1 MLEAT
6 PKRVGWAEITL
17 VEPDIDN
24 AIEGNLMTQSATN
37 ESGNPYRDASSMGT
51 TGAPARSAAY
61 AVPAAEHTKTAS
73 RIGTRFIPWHHGRAP
88 RFCALWA
95 STVLIVLAWALATG
109 GPAHNR
115 SLPSPGEVWQALL
128 ALHSEGLLLP
138 SIGVSLYRVSLGVAL
153 GVVTA
158 VPAGIIAGSST
169 IGHAIM
175 DKPIH
180 MLRAVPF
187 PALSPLLIVLLGIGE
202 TMKVALIA
210 IGAFALIYV
219 NVRDG
224 VRGIDPKLLELAQ
237 AYHLPKRTVFAKI
250 LLRGTLPRFMTGL
263 RFALTVSWIALVTC
277 ETVNSSAGIGY
288 ILSRSQQF
296 YRTDQMV
303 LCIVLYAFLGLFSE
317 WLVGA
322 LERLVVPCAH

>member
-1 MLEAT
+1 M
-6 PKRVGWAEITL
+6 
-17 VEPDIDN
+17 
-24 AIEGNLMTQSATN
+24 
-37 ESGNPYRDASSMGT
+37 
-51 TGAPARSAAY
+51 
-61 AVPAAEHTKTAS
+61 
-73 RIGTRFIPWHHGRAP
+73 
-88 RFCALWA
+88 
-95 STVLIVLAWALATG
+95 
-109 GPAHNR
+109 
-115 SLPSPGEVWQALL
+115 
-128 ALHSEGLLLP
+128 
-138 SIGVSLYRVSLGVAL
+138 
-153 GVVTA
+153 TA

-202 TMKVALIA
+202 AMKVALIA
-210 IGAFALIYV
+210 IGVFALIYV

-288 ILSRSQQF
+288 VLSRSQQF

-303 LCIVLYAFLGLFSE
+303 LCIVLYALWGCSANGWWVHWNGSSFHAHTDAPYSANQVHLCNDQSHETYGYAHMHPNKENHVTIYHAQIHVRRMRSVACTVMSGLRRTECRGFLYDHARGLSVDCE
-317 WLVGA
+317 LPDHRTRR
-322 LERLVVPCAH
+322 RLS

>member
-24 AIEGNLMTQSATN
+24 AIEGNVMTQSATN

-138 SIGVSLYRVSLGVAL
+138 SIGVSLYRVSLGGAR

-169 IGHAIM
+169 IGHASM
-175 DKPIH
+175 DKPCW
-180 MLRAVPF
+180 
-187 PALSPLLIVLLGIGE
+187 ALG
-202 TMKVALIA
+202 
-210 IGAFALIYV
+210 
-219 NVRDG
+219 R
-224 VRGIDPKLLELAQ
+224 R
-237 AYHLPKRTVFAKI
+237 
-250 LLRGTLPRFMTGL
+250 
-263 RFALTVSWIALVTC
+263 
-277 ETVNSSAGIGY
+277 
-288 ILSRSQQF
+288 
-296 YRTDQMV
+296 
-303 LCIVLYAFLGLFSE
+303 
-317 WLVGA
+317 
-322 LERLVVPCAH
+322 